1 MRELETLVVGS
12 GPAGAATAIGLALSG
27 LPVVLIDRARFPR
40 RRIGESL
47 PPKVG
52 ALFAQLGV
60 LEAVEAAGFTRM
72 SGTTIKDGD
81 ALTVHDFE
89 PERRA
94 LGYQAERERLDTLL
108 VERARAV
115 GVEVRPETALIEGR
129 AEEDHFIATL
139 RSAGGDEVLRPRW
152 VVDAS
157 GSGVIARAIGLKRKE
172 SLRTVALSGYWRGA
186 RPLELGPRGNTFFET
201 RADGWTWIIRRADG
215 LTNVTFGADPKA
227 MKGQGSAA
235 YYQALI
241 GQSPWLG
248 ALLEEATLEEEPS
261 VLDATWAS
269 AERFIGPSWILVGD
283 AASVIDP
290 LTSQGVYKALQ
301 SGLAAATVLRT
312 IARWPERGALAE
324 RYYQQTQAEFFERYC
339 QTAVTFYRGSRFSAE
354 PFWAARA
361 RLETGP
367 SPVDDPAAAERRRT
381 LSEQLAALGGQK
393 LGLRAAPRLRLGEA
407 GVADRGLIVAKP
419 RLFAGEEELELSP
432 EVDHR
437 ALLAALGAPSVEACF
452 ERYAAE
458 AGLVRSAELGRII
471 LAALL
476 RLAELGLV
484 TATPLASPPREPL

>member
-1 MRELETLVVGS
+1 MNEIDTLVVGS
-12 GPAGAATAIGLALSG
+12 GPAGAATAIALAISG

-47 PPKVG
+47 PPKIG

-60 LEAVEAAGFTRM
+60 QEAVEAAGFSRM

-89 PERRA
+89 PGQRA
-94 LGYQAERERLDTLL
+94 LGYQAERERLDALL

-115 GVEVRPETALIEGR
+115 GAEVRPETALVEGR
-129 AEEDHFIATL
+129 AEDDRFIATL
-139 RSAGGDEVLRPRW
+139 RSAAKEEVVRVRR

-157 GSGVIARAIGLKRKE
+157 GSGVVARAVGVKRKE
-172 SLRTVALSGYWRGA
+172 SLRTLAISGYWRGA

-215 LTNVTFGADPKA
+215 LTNVTFGADPRS
-227 MKGQGSAA
+227 MKGLEPAA
-235 YYQALI
+235 YYQALVS
-241 GQSPWLG
+241 QSPWLG
-248 ALLEEATLEEEPS
+248 ALLGGATLEEELG
-261 VLDATWAS
+261 VFDATWAA

-312 IARWPERGALAE
+312 IAQWPERRALAE
-324 RYYQQTQAEFFERYC
+324 RYYQSTQAQFFERYC
-339 QTAVTFYRGSRFSAE
+339 QTAVTFYRGSGFAKE

-361 RLETGP
+361 RMEAGP
-367 SPVDDPAAAERRRT
+367 SPVDDLAAADRRRR
-381 LSEQLAALGGQK
+381 LSEALATHGGQG
-393 LGLRAAPRLRLGEA
+393 LQLRADDRLRLGEV

-419 RLFAGEEELELSP
+419 RLFAEEAEIELAP

-437 ALLAALGAPSVEACF
+437 ALLESLGAPTVEECF
-452 ERYAAE
+452 ERYAAAAE
-458 AGLVRSAELGRII
+458 QPRSAELGRII

-476 RLAELGLV
+476 RLAERGLV
-484 TATPLASPPREPL
+484 TATPTSPPTELP